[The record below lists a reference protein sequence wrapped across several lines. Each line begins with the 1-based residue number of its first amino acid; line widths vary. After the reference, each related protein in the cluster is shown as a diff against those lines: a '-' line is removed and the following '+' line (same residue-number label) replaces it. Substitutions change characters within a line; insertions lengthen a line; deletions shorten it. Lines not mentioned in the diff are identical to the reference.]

1 MTTIKEGD
9 WVTLNAPVQV
19 VVVAP
24 EGVGT
29 AISRDGYVVRA
40 HIENLVKVTP
50 PEPDWA
56 SVPRGTWVEVRDCE
70 SHEWKRA
77 VFVAYLP
84 DEDEYQFVA
93 KWYGPGNTPYG
104 WRYCRLAGG
113 GHE

>member
-40 HIENLVKVTP
+40 HIENLVKVAP

-56 SVPRGTWVEVRDCE
+56 NVPRGARVEVRDFE
-70 SHEWKRA
+70 DSEWHPATYFSYAAGERD
-77 VFVAYLP
+77 P
-84 DEDEYQFVA
+84 HIA
-93 KWYGPGNTPYG
+93 KASRHGYYMG
-104 WRYCRLAGG
+104 WRYCRLVGG
-113 GHE
+113 EHE